1 MRIGE
6 MRLSF
11 ERGRIKGEQAA
22 VVCLYHSWS
31 ITHFRHISCKC
42 MHKVQYNQMN
52 RVWSQICL
60 CYYRKGVLTMWK
72 YQSGTMDWGKDHDRT
87 QNIASQLSFMGP
99 CNPIIQQLWWV
110 ASHLRIWQLTF
121 SEIWRSCLLLNDKHF
136 FVSMYN
142 AGCLQSWWRRA
153 AGEGAEIGGWRREW
167 PAGRSKESSVQWGG
181 EQQRVIYETAHTSAC
196 ERFLRLVNSW

>member
-1 MRIGE
+1 MRVGE

-11 ERGRIKGEQAA
+11 ERGRIKGGSAIERRAGSS
-22 VVCLYHSWS
+22 CLPLSQLEYYTFSSLSKCNTIKWIVFEVKSASVITGKGCWQCGS
-31 ITHFRHISCKC
+31 IK
-42 MHKVQYNQMN
+42 
-52 RVWSQICL
+52 
-60 CYYRKGVLTMWK
+60 
-72 YQSGTMDWGKDHDRT
+72 SGTMDWGKDHDRT

-110 ASHLRIWQLTF
+110 ASHLRIGQLTF
-121 SEIWRSCLLLNDKHF
+121 SEIWRSCLLLNDF

-153 AGEGAEIGGWRREW
+153 AGEGAEIGGWRRKW